1 MNNLKKKSASMLCKI
16 GRFGVGKSIL
26 LGMYDLDVPEKLK
39 RCSKRSEG
47 ELLYKKENRCSPT
60 EFNFAN

>member
-1 MNNLKKKSASMLCKI
+1 MNDLKKKGASILCKI

-39 RCSKRSEG
+39 GCSERLDG
-47 ELLYKKENRCSPT
+47 ELLQKEMS
-60 EFNFAN
+60 EEEKIAK